1 MGNVNLFDRDEYI
14 PDPADYEVREIR
26 DLIDLDEK
34 NFLSDREFESSEEL
48 LIDYKY
54 NCEDLVDDL
63 MGVNARYDFDI
74 NLTCEQLQFLDGKYF
89 NQSFE
94 KDDYGEMVQKD
105 TLSGWVPRSN
115 AINRVLFDAGHV
127 LGLKNELG
135 KYYRLLAVERFAQGV
150 WQGKLENAVSIGD
163 ETIFEDVYEEM
174 KVLRPR
180 TYQTDFDKLVNGLF
194 GESVDVE
201 FGSKVIK

>member
-54 NCEDLVDDL
+54 NCEELVDDL

-74 NLTCEQLQFLDGKYF
+74 DLTCEQLKFLDGKYF

-115 AINRVLFDAGHV
+115 
-127 LGLKNELG
+127 
-135 KYYRLLAVERFAQGV
+135 
-150 WQGKLENAVSIGD
+150 
-163 ETIFEDVYEEM
+163 
-174 KVLRPR
+174 
-180 TYQTDFDKLVNGLF
+180 
-194 GESVDVE
+194 
-201 FGSKVIK
+201 